1 MVSTPLTTPQIRTT
15 KRTLCIGIGGT
26 GRDTLMRLRRFII
39 EHHGKLANLPVVS
52 FLAIDTDEGCLKET
66 GLNSKTHRGEQ
77 LVFDPNEKVAITM
90 NDQAVGQLV
99 TNFRHKSYGDSPFSH
114 IEDWFPPALKEEIKV
129 ISGGAN
135 GVRPIGRLGF
145 FHNFQIIKQAIQD
158 AVIRTVGHEQKMLS
172 QNYRVDE
179 GLDVVVVGSLC
190 GGTGS
195 GIFLDIA
202 YTLRYL
208 FQNDTTTLGYLVISP
223 DLYPNHNMMQAGIY
237 AALKELNYYTSD
249 GTKFEACYDKNNQI
263 FVSESR
269 PPFDYTYLMSSQTS
283 SNHQITRKEDLC
295 NVIAYKIYLDIAS
308 EVRIKLKANRVN
320 INPRMLEKDLHP
332 FRMSQYY
339 MTFGLSA
346 ICFSRDR
353 LLSITYNRLTIKLLE
368 FWLEGYGQAPDA
380 RDLLDRF
387 LGKLDA
393 AGQSEIFTTRLS
405 ELTQEQGKTYSQYL
419 TNWKNKNQDNELND
433 DEGVEDLKQSLPNRF
448 KSAFREVQPG
458 RTDAIRG
465 KWLTLV
471 KNNRPKVLEELQ
483 RTLDAFLNDLLNP
496 NNENFSVYN
505 ALSFLEA
512 IRTKLDQ
519 YQYNLE
525 DKKQDMGGMKT
536 QEEIES
542 IWLEADQ
549 ETKEVKSKGWL
560 PWAKKRDYPS
570 IQSILDNAIE
580 QVSKLFKH
588 NYDLFTLGEAIGIV
602 ESLKEYVAQRL
613 NQVTN
618 LDTLLRRLLHSYQQ
632 QQEKLKTLPT
642 EEIPGEAIFP
652 EEEIDQLIPFNS
664 SRDKLVQ
671 NSNET
676 IQELNYSLFELAA
689 NNNFVEE
696 LVKNAL
702 KIALD
707 RNFIMQ
713 DTTQMQ
719 SVVKRFMA
727 SYNTEQQAIALENIV
742 GKSAPLLDIF
752 RRDPLFMG
760 GVESFAAA
768 FKVADD
774 ADHDPFRKI
783 LTEQLGIPAIAI
795 NPIQADSEILFIK
808 EYGGFPLRLI
818 NHLKQLKQVYDHQKK
833 DGKLHNHAYIQFDD
847 ILPVDARVIENLE
860 YLLYPCL
867 AFKILSCPK
876 ANSNQ
881 IVNIFD
887 NSTGDDCYEF
897 TCFDSLRNEYYVAEL
912 STDWRTALE
921 QLVERKDMIDILSQ
935 SLKEE
940 ENKIKANP
948 SLLDTMY
955 KPRIVD
961 FINQVDRLQEGDR
974 NFIHKAKVIG
984 QRATAN
990 TPANEGIITRYLKR
1004 LEDEIN
1010 AERQRINNV
1019 LPSSNQTNQGSLPQ
1033 ATNDEAK

>member
-1 MVSTPLTTPQIRTT
+1 MVGTPLTTPPIRTT

-39 EHHGKLANLPVVS
+39 EHHGRLANLPVVS
-52 FLAIDTDEGCLKET
+52 FLAIDTDEGSLNST
-66 GLNSKTHRGEQ
+66 GLNGKTYRGEQ

-90 NDQAVGQLV
+90 NDQAVGELV
-99 TNFRHKSYGDSPFSH
+99 KEFRHQSYGEGAFSH
-114 IEDWFPPALKEEIKV
+114 IQEWFPPTLKDAITV

-158 AVIRTVGHEQKMLS
+158 AVRRTVGHEQKMLPH
-172 QNYRVDE
+172 NYRVED

-223 DLYPNHNMMQAGIY
+223 DLYPNHNMMQAGVY

-269 PPFDYTYLMSSQTS
+269 PPFDYTYLIASQTS
-283 SNHQITRKEDLC
+283 GNHQITRKEDLC

-320 INPRMLEKDLHP
+320 ISPRMLEKDLHP

-339 MTFGLSA
+339 MTFGLSS

-353 LLSITYNRLTIKLLE
+353 LLGITYNRLTIKLLE

-380 RDLLDRF
+380 KDLLDRF
-387 LGKLDA
+387 FGKLDA
-393 AGQSEIFTTRLS
+393 VGQSEVFTARLS
-405 ELTQEQGKTYSQYL
+405 ELTQEGGKTYTQYL
-419 TNWKNKNQDNELND
+419 ANWKNKNQDHDLED
-433 DEGVEDLKQSLPNRF
+433 DAAVDNLKQSLPNRF

-458 RTDAIRG
+458 RTDTIRG

-471 KNNRPKVLEELQ
+471 KNNHPKVLEELQ
-483 RTLDAFLNDLLNP
+483 RALDAFLNDLLNP

-505 ALSFLEA
+505 TLSFLEA
-512 IRTKLDQ
+512 IRTRLDQ

-525 DKKQDMGGMKT
+525 DKKQDMGGMKS
-536 QEEIES
+536 QEDIDD

-549 ETKEVKSKGWL
+549 ETEEVKSKGWL
-560 PWAKKRDYPS
+560 PWSKKRDYQA
-570 IQSILDNAIE
+570 IQSIIDNAVV
-580 QVSKLFKH
+580 QVAGLLKH

-602 ESLKEYVAQRL
+602 ESLKESVSQRL

-618 LDTLLRRLLHSYQQ
+618 LDTLLRRLLHFYQQ
-632 QQEKLKTLPT
+632 QEEKLKTIQT

-652 EEEIDQLIPFNS
+652 EEEIDQLIPPNS

-671 NSNET
+671 NTNET
-676 IQELNYSLFELAA
+676 IKELNYSLFELAT
-689 NNNFVEE
+689 NNNFIEE

-702 KIALD
+702 KLALD

-727 SYNTEQQAIALENIV
+727 NYNSEQQAIALENV
-742 GKSAPLLDIF
+742 VNKSAPLLDIF
-752 RRDPLFMG
+752 RQDPLFMG
-760 GVESFAAA
+760 GVESFAVT
-768 FKVADD
+768 FKVADG
-774 ADHDPFRKI
+774 AGIDPFRKM
-783 LTEQLGIPAIAI
+783 LTDQLGIPAIAI

-818 NHLKQLKQVYDHQKK
+818 NHLKQLKQVYNHQKPF
-833 DGKLHNHAYIQFDD
+833 GKLHNHAYIQFDD
-847 ILPVDARVIENLE
+847 ILPIEARIIEDLE
-860 YLLYPCL
+860 YILYPCL
-867 AFKILSCPK
+867 AFNILSRPQ
-876 ANSNQ
+876 NNLSQMVTVFNDST
-881 IVNIFD
+881 D
-887 NSTGDDCYEF
+887 NDHYEF

-921 QLVERKDMIDILSQ
+921 QLVERTDMIDILSK

-948 SLLDTMY
+948 SLLDTVY
-955 KPRIVD
+955 KPRIID
-961 FINQVDRLQEGDR
+961 FIKQVDQLQEGDR
-974 NFIHKAKVIG
+974 NFIHKTKVIG
-984 QRATAN
+984 QRAAADS
-990 TPANEGIITRYLKR
+990 PAKEGVITRYLKR
-1004 LEDEIN
+1004 LEDEIK

-1019 LPSSNQTNQGSLPQ
+1019 LPSSTPSSQEILPQ
-1033 ATNDEAK
+1033 ALDDEVK